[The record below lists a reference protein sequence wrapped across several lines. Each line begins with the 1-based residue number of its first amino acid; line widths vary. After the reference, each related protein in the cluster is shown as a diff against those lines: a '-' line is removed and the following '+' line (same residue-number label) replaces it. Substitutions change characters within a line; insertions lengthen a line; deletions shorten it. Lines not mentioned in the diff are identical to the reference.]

1 MQTKK
6 QKVFQ
11 AKGTA
16 RTKTQKEETSGC
28 TQVRLLV
35 GKPRGFLSHA
45 KEMGFRKEK
54 KESR

>member
-1 MQTKK
+1 MHTKK

-16 RTKTQKEETSGC
+16 RTKTQKEGTSGC
-28 TQVRLLV
+28 TQVKLHA
-35 GKPRGFLSHA
+35 GKPRGFSSHA

-54 KESR
+54 KENC